1 MKRGFIAAI
10 LVVALIGGIGAGWL
24 LARSNLGG
32 SALSFLPGAP
42 ATGRM
47 TLLLLG
53 ADDRPDE
60 VGRSDTA
67 ILVTADLETK
77 KVTMMSIPRDTWA
90 NIPGHGWDK
99 FNHAYAF
106 GKEQLS
112 LKTLKGLLGVPVDHY
127 IVVNMQGFQK
137 IVETLGGVTIDVE
150 KNMDYEDPTDK
161 PPLKIHLKKGVQ
173 KLNGVDALGYVRFR
187 HDSESDWGRMAR
199 QQKFLKALAGEALK
213 PQNLPKLPSL
223 AGQMYAAIRTDL
235 SKTELLRFGL
245 ALSKGLDPETM
256 DTIEL
261 KGADRNFGGVYYLQL
276 DFMTARRA
284 AYRLVTGKD
293 PDTSFL
299 AQAEKDNQTYLASI
313 SKEQQRQAALAK
325 AAEDAAKQAAEQAG
339 QQPGQEQP
347 GDGTQPGRPAGD
359 GTGTTPTTPGSS
371 TGGTGTQP
379 QVNARSVLVVD
390 ASGKGLG
397 ARYASV
403 LAEQGLEVTGVTEAA
418 KPQPSTQIIVHRS
431 DAAALQKVMSLFPS
445 AQLAVQPPPPGQEA
459 GMVIILGQDLG
470 QEARQSSAARG

>member
-1 MKRGFIAAI
+1 VKRGFIAAI

-32 SALSFLPGAP
+32 SALSFFPSSSP
-42 ATGRM
+42 TGRM
-47 TLLLLG
+47 TVLLLG

-67 ILVTADLETK
+67 ILVTADLSTQ

-112 LKTLKGLLGVPVDHY
+112 LKTLRGLTGVPIDHY

-137 IVETLGGVTIDVE
+137 IVDSLGGVTIDVE

-173 KLNGVDALGYVRFR
+173 KLGGYDALGYVRFR

-199 QQKFLKALAGEALK
+199 QQKFLRALAAEALK
-213 PQNLPKLPSL
+213 PLNLPKLPSL

-235 SKTELLRFGL
+235 SKADLVRFGL
-245 ALSKGLDPETM
+245 ALSKGLDPQTM
-256 DTIEL
+256 DTVEL
-261 KGADRNFGGVYYLQL
+261 KGTDRTFGGVYYLQL

-299 AQAEKDNQTYLASI
+299 AQAEKDNQSYLASI
-313 SKEQQRQAALAK
+313 TKEQQRQAALAK
-325 AAEDAAKQAAEQAG
+325 AAEDAARQAAEQPG
-339 QQPGQEQP
+339 QQPGQGQP
-347 GDGTQPGRPAGD
+347 GDATQPGQPDGPGT
-359 GTGTTPTTPGSS
+359 GTGTTPTEPGAS
-371 TGGTGTQP
+371 TGGTTTQP
-379 QVNARSVLVVD
+379 QVSASAVLVVD

-397 ARYASV
+397 PRYASI
-403 LAEQGLEVTGVTEAA
+403 LAEQGLQVTGVMEAS
-418 KPQPSTQIIVHRS
+418 KPQASTQIIVHKS
-431 DAAALQKVMSLFPS
+431 DAAALQKVMTLFPG
-445 AQLAVQPPPPGQEA
+445 AQLVVEPAAPGQTA
-459 GMVIILGQDLG
+459 GLVIILGQNLG
-470 QEARQSSAARG
+470 NQG